1 MVIMKYFKGE
11 GNMTLGL
18 ALSGGGIRG
27 ASHIGVLRALEEAGL
42 KPGIIAGT
50 SAGSIVASLYA
61 VGLTPDDIEKAFFK
75 YAPYILDFDI
85 MGAFGMALHLCGLMR
100 GRPVLDGL
108 IKGKTAEK
116 IMAAL
121 TGGKKMYQ
129 ADIPLAITATDINDG
144 TAVVFASRRQRLQN
158 TRNVICC
165 GQVSISEAVRA
176 SIAIPVVFKPKIL
189 NLEGRERRLV
199 DGGVANNLPVDVL
212 RTMGANRI
220 IGINLGYS
228 GQRQDQV
235 DNILEI
241 GSQTIDIMMYHITKL
256 RMGRENVV
264 ELKHNGRSTAYPAVL
279 NHETVVLNPYIYDVS
294 LLEMGRIAEC
304 IERGYAAVKARL
316 PEIRRILKI

>member
-1 MVIMKYFKGE
+1 MA
-11 GNMTLGL
+11 LGL

-27 ASHIGVLRALEEAGL
+27 ASHIGALRALEEAGL
-42 KPGIIAGT
+42 RPDMIAGA

-61 VGLTPDDIEKAFFK
+61 TGMPLDSMEEVFFR

-85 MGAFGMALHLCGLMR
+85 TGAFGTVLRLCGLLR

-108 IKGKTAEK
+108 IKGKNAEK
-116 IMAAL
+116 IMNSL
-121 TGGKKMYQ
+121 TGDKKMFQ

-144 TAVVFASRRQRLQN
+144 TAIVFASRRLSGQN
-158 TRNVICC
+158 PGNMVCC
-165 GQVSISEAVRA
+165 SRALISEAVRA
-176 SIAIPVVFKPKIL
+176 SIAIPVVFKPKA
-189 NLEGRERRLV
+189 LEVEGKQRRLV

-212 RTMGANRI
+212 RMMGARKI

-228 GQRQDQV
+228 GQRQEQV

-256 RMGRENVV
+256 RTGRENVV
-264 ELKHNGRSTAYPAVL
+264 ELVYNGRSTIYPLVL
-279 NHETVVLNPYIYDVS
+279 NHETVVVNPHIYDVS
-294 LLEMGRIAEC
+294 LFDMGKIADC
-304 IERGYAAVKARL
+304 IERGYAAAKARL